1 MYQTHVQNLSFVVFQ
16 FITNSFTL
24 YDEQTI
30 LMKEGKG
37 SKKCIYTDQACNHEE
52 RQTYIFFHKTMF
64 NSKYLPIE
72 KSNNTPKEKIF
83 SSKWCCSRC
92 CSRFTGQKYFCKYE
106 M

>member
-1 MYQTHVQNLSFVVFQ
+1 MYQTHVQNLSCVVFQ

-37 SKKCIYTDQACNHEE
+37 SKKYIYTDQAFNHDE

-92 CSRFTGQKYFCKYE
+92 CSRFIGEKYFCKYE